1 MFVHDDQK
9 DPKCGHARYSSR
21 YPQTSKPEKINPGQL
36 KYFCKRF
43 HISPKGCKRISGRTQ
58 DDATLLKVA
67 QSPFY
72 DVDSYRHDMFKRAQ
86 KAFSLVK
93 SFIEESKDKNE
104 F

>member
-21 YPQTSKPEKINPGQL
+21 YPKTSKPEKINPGQL

-67 QSPFY
+67 HRIRPALASAYYGSQN
-72 DVDSYRHDMFKRAQ
+72 KGGGGQ
-86 KAFSLVK
+86 
-93 SFIEESKDKNE
+93 
-104 F
+104 